1 MNNQCQSCGFNNSS
15 NDKFCQNCGQALIRQ
30 EIITEET
37 DKNKKLSLIF
47 GLISIIT
54 GFLFSILGMVY
65 GQKYRKEHNDYPAG
79 YIISVITLLLKIVII
94 SFLIIGFVL
103 WIGITVEEENKSNNN
118 VSNYNYRY
126 YE

>member
-1 MNNQCQSCGFNNSS
+1 MNNQCQSCGFNNSG
-15 NDKFCQNCGQALIRQ
+15 NDNFCQNCGQALIRQ
-30 EIITEET
+30 ETNNKEQ

-54 GFLFSILGMVY
+54 GFLFSILGMVF
-65 GQKYRKEHNDYPAG
+65 GQKYRNTHNEYSAG
-79 YIISVITLLLKIVII
+79 YIISVITLLIKIII
-94 SFLIIGFVL
+94 LSFLIIGGLIF
-103 WIGITVEEENKSNNN
+103 IGITVEEENKSNNN